1 MTLLRKMTKA
11 FVSPYTALILGV
23 FLFASPAHALIYSE
37 VDDSGITLETA
48 QLLPAG
54 TETVNGAL
62 HEDDGADVYRFAWG
76 GGIFSANTFGSE
88 FDTML
93 SIFDLSGNLR
103 AFNDESAVNE
113 LVSLVSS
120 ELPAG
125 DYLLGITYYDN
136 NLGGPLAGYENSW
149 TENESYVMN
158 LSTLA
163 PPASVPEPGSL
174 MLLAFGLFALSFTRR
189 TTAS

>member
-11 FVSPYTALILGV
+11 FVSPYTALILWV
-23 FLFASPAHALIYSE
+23 FLFASPAYALIYSE
-37 VDDSGITLETA
+37 VDDSGMTLETA

-62 HEDDGADVYRFAWG
+62 HEDDGVDVYRFAWG
-76 GGIFSANTFGSE
+76 GGIFLANTFESP

-93 SIFDLSGNLR
+93 SVFDLSGKLL
-103 AFNDESAVNE
+103 AFNDEAEENE

-125 DYLLGITYYDN
+125 DYLLGITYFPN
-136 NLGGPLAGYENSW
+136 NFRGDLVGYENNW
-149 TENESYVMN
+149 TEDEAYVLN
-158 LSTLA
+158 LSTVA

-174 MLLAFGLFALSFTRR
+174 MLLALGLFALAFTRR